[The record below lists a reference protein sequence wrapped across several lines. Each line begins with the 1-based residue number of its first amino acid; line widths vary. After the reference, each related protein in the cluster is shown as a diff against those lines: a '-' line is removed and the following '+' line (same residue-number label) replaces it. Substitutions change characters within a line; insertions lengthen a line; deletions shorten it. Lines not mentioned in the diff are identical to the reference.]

1 MAPNLTEASAGLNS
15 SSQAFTRPEQSNT
28 PLPPLNTSHIRL
40 MVADKNGV
48 KKGLTSTLSF
58 VAKFTLLK
66 LTTSSNLV
74 KKNTATE
81 ALAVVQ
87 ALVVARQR
95 LCTLPAS
102 STCPMVA
109 TVQIFTGPPVFDLLR
124 GTVINNNNNNNNNNR
139 KSRTPRDELWR
150 LIQFMIFEHSHKLG
164 EVPHIK
170 VDLHLYWLPVKCR
183 LQSQLSAKLIAIK
196 CRQHE
201 GMENIFTLDGRARPA
216 AEMPLPVYL
225 DRDMEHALDKKIKR
239 YEKELEMKLAV
250 ASAPITP
257 PVGYHDSWY
266 GQSYDPCPEPYVSS
280 FSDPEDFYDSDLEV
294 HKSLE
299 ISPTPFHP
307 SNSVPYTSDPPP
319 MGGPP
324 DMVSDIPF
332 PGTDKPLWWRDLG
345 PSPSH
350 HSNSVPY
357 ISDPPPMGGPPDMVS
372 DIPFPGTDKPLWW
385 RDLGPARPT
394 IEQISSTKNS
404 APSIEKDAVSGTEK
418 ATVPRTEAT
427 AEEEDDL
434 MEEHVLEQCILFMQE
449 RRMRGH
455 RNEPVLEQWQEVCLK
470 ELRSMAPENPLVRVH
485 EAKRARINSLLDE
498 IHAMRVDISQRQKR
512 VNEKDK
518 EVRHLARDQPFF
530 FGASFS

>member
-1 MAPNLTEASAGLNS
+1 MAPNVTEASAGLNS
-15 SSQAFTRPEQSNT
+15 SSRAFTRPEQSNT
-28 PLPPLNTSHIRL
+28 PHKSHSGRGI
-40 MVADKNGV
+40 A
-48 KKGLTSTLSF
+48 
-58 VAKFTLLK
+58 TLLTK
-66 LTTSSNLV
+66 TQAEMAWSSNLV

-109 TVQIFTGPPVFDLLR
+109 TVQVFTGPPVFDLLR
-124 GTVINNNNNNNNNNR
+124 GTVINNNNNNR
-139 KSRTPRDELWR
+139 KSRTPLDELWR
-150 LIQFMIFEHSHKLG
+150 LIQFMIFGHSHKLG
-164 EVPHIK
+164 EVPHVK

-201 GMENIFTLDGRARPA
+201 DMENIFTLDGRARPA
-216 AEMPLPVYL
+216 AAMPLPVYL

-280 FSDPEDFYDSDLEV
+280 FSDPEDFYDPDLEV

-299 ISPTPFHP
+299 ISPTPSHP
-307 SNSVPYTSDPPP
+307 SNSLPYTSYPPP

-324 DMVSDIPF
+324 DMVSDILF
-332 PGTDKPLWWRDLG
+332 PGTDKPLCSIKEDL
-345 PSPSH
+345 
-350 HSNSVPY
+350 
-357 ISDPPPMGGPPDMVS
+357 
-372 DIPFPGTDKPLWW
+372 
-385 RDLGPARPT
+385 
-394 IEQISSTKNS
+394 
-404 APSIEKDAVSGTEK
+404 APSIQQDAISGTET
-418 ATVPRTEAT
+418 ATVSVTRTEAT

-434 MEEHVLEQCILFMQE
+434 MEEHVLEQCIRFMQE
-449 RRMRGH
+449 RRKCGH

-470 ELRSMAPENPLVRVH
+470 ELRSMAPENPIS
-485 EAKRARINSLLDE
+485 KINRLLDE
-498 IHAMRVDISQRQKR
+498 IDAMRVDISQRQKR

-530 FGASFS
+530 LG